1 MCVLP
6 LFVQEETSPRKN
18 GGEILWSAEVSEA
31 DSTSLF
37 TDVSSFWSGLFS
49 DRRPC
54 KGYGSTEYQEWM
66 VCTDIR
72 WFCNTIRLQW
82 T

>member
-37 TDVSSFWSGLFS
+37 TDVSPFWSGLFS
-49 DRRPC
+49 DR
-54 KGYGSTEYQEWM
+54 
-66 VCTDIR
+66 
-72 WFCNTIRLQW
+72 
-82 T
+82 